1 MLLNLLT
8 ENSEQILFLKFSY
21 IITVVEK
28 EDKHCFN
35 VPIRA
40 DNENHEKG

>member
-1 MLLNLLT
+1 MILNLLT

-21 IITVVEK
+21 IIAVVKK
-28 EDKHCFN
+28 EDKHYFN
-35 VPIRA
+35 VTIRS